1 MSHLQRVAA
10 KINWLLGYR
19 LHSTA
24 TYDLTKEH
32 LGFQVSDQ
40 AIYLM
45 NMRNITT
52 RQLRAQL
59 KEDYERYA
67 VSYRAEQKEILADF
81 DKHSK
86 LNKKTI

>member
-32 LGFQVSDQ
+32 LGFQVSQ
-40 AIYLM
+40 RALVLM
-45 NMRNITT
+45 QQRNRATEEL
-52 RQLRAQL
+52 RQQL
-59 KEDYERYA
+59 KLDYERYSA
-67 VSYRAEQKEILADF
+67 DYRKRRLKERA
-81 DKHSK
+81 
-86 LNKKTI
+86 